1 MPFKFIII
9 FCQTPCKARARN
21 ASKGRK
27 PTPCYSTVR
36 DERYILAVDVFV
48 RRLRFTESTLQAALR
63 QHVTNLIYFSPLPA
77 WLVRRLKPVRAGFA
91 SSFEAIFSEAPNC
104 PAPDLTHC
112 PWGRHSGVR
121 LGRFQSYRRRS
132 CSRRRQGDI

>member
-1 MPFKFIII
+1 MPSKFIII
-9 FCQTPCKARARN
+9 FCQTPCKARARD

-63 QHVTNLIYFSPLPA
+63 QHVANLIYFSPLPA
-77 WLVRRLKPVRAGFA
+77 WLARRLKPVRAWLA
-91 SSFEAIFSEAPNC
+91 SSFEAFFSGAPN
-104 PAPDLTHC
+104 A
-112 PWGRHSGVR
+112 
-121 LGRFQSYRRRS
+121 RRP
-132 CSRRRQGDI
+132 I

>member
-1 MPFKFIII
+1 MPFKLINL
-9 FCQTPCKARARN
+9 FCQKPCKARVRD

-48 RRLRFTESTLQAALR
+48 RRLRFTESTPPAALG

-77 WLVRRLKPVRAGFA
+77 WLARRLKPVRAGLA
-91 SSFEAIFSEAPNC
+91 SSFEAFFSEAPN
-104 PAPDLTHC
+104 A
-112 PWGRHSGVR
+112 
-121 LGRFQSYRRRS
+121 RRP
-132 CSRRRQGDI
+132 I